1 MALLACA
8 SDVPDAGGDPDP
20 DPELPDPEPDPEPP
34 EPVPPEP
41 VLPEPATGASEG
53 AAPLAPAREVERRLD
68 RPWVETF
75 RELPLKD
82 FRLSARVVS
91 FRTVMAKE
99 PPRPTLPPAAEALA
113 ASCRSM

>member
-20 DPELPDPEPDPEPP
+20 DPELPDPEPPEL
-34 EPVPPEP
+34 VPPEP
-41 VLPEPATGASEG
+41 VLPEPAAEASEG

-91 FRTVMAKE
+91 FKTVMAKE